1 MISPSLGYKSN
12 QSKRDF
18 WIELNGWWPCYQ
30 VDIDDPSTFIFAVV
44 LLLPVLVPV
53 PLLPLSVRIDQETE
67 SGQLFLA
74 LLNMQIGCDIHFTCL
89 LSLAHIQIALHHSYA
104 LASAFYLLIFF
115 YQILISFFE
124 ATFHNFFSSV
134 HLTERVNMVSN
145 RSRLI
150 DWLID
155 N

>member
-1 MISPSLGYKSN
+1 M
-12 QSKRDF
+12 
-18 WIELNGWWPCYQ
+18 
-30 VDIDDPSTFIFAVV
+30 

-150 DWLID
+150 D
-155 N
+155 